1 MIIKIW
7 QAQYID
13 WGAPTVGLCY
23 NYLFNNIHFCCY
35 CCRTQR
41 RRNLPAII
49 AKLRRTQKSG
59 WSSACAKYYVCM
71 ETECARR
78 VLQNKT
84 ECYLTQKQTNSYMNK
99 LNLFKTRQ
107 YLLLL
112 FWCWWNAAWG
122 NSNVSFPV
130 YFLHAEFCP
139 WWTLGVWVR
148 ETPFKWPV
156 VSMKGHLWDYLSLIK
171 SWKYFKLSWK
181 VPATGVSGS
190 HSVAW
195 M

>member
-1 MIIKIW
+1 MLQNSEKKKSPRYHRQIEENTKKWVEFGMCQILCVHG
-7 QAQYID
+7 D
-13 WGAPTVGLCY
+13 WVC
-23 NYLFNNIHFCCY
+23 
-35 CCRTQR
+35 
-41 RRNLPAII
+41 
-49 AKLRRTQKSG
+49 KKS
-59 WSSACAKYYVCM
+59 
-71 ETECARR
+71 

-99 LNLFKTRQ
+99 LSLFKTRQ

-156 VSMKGHLWDYLSLIK
+156 VSTKGHLWDYLSLIK

-190 HSVAW
+190 HSLAW